1 MKYEQEL
8 IDIWF
13 DFCKE
18 QKLPHVSADE
28 IAEGLTGKPSKE
40 QKEFAKSY
48 CAIWSYFQYDYEEQ
62 KGGSNNYEYIYY

>member
-1 MKYEQEL
+1 MKHEQEL

-13 DFCKE
+13 DFCKK

-28 IAEGLTGKPSKE
+28 IAEGLTGKPNKE

-48 CAIWSYFQYDYEEQ
+48 CTIWSYFQYDYEEK
-62 KGGSNNYEYIYY
+62 KGGNDD

>member
-28 IAEGLTGKPSKE
+28 IAESYRAEPNDY
-40 QKEFAKSY
+40 QKQFAKSY
-48 CAIWSYFQYDYEEQ
+48 CTIWSYFQWDYEEK
-62 KGGSNNYEYIYY
+62 KGGNDD